1 MRRVYRE
8 ELTPVNLLER
18 AGAVHADRP
27 AVVDG
32 EACYTFAE
40 WRGPAPRARPTLS
53 LARRLAT
60 ALRLAGLQKG
70 DRVAFLALN
79 SEPLLLAHFGVL
91 QAGGVLVAINTRLNP
106 GEVAY
111 IVGHSESRMVFCSRE
126 LAAQVTTVPDSVE
139 RVELGTEFEAF
150 LASGSPG
157 PVKSWTGHEYE
168 LCAIDYT
175 SGTTGRP
182 KGVMYHHRGAYLNAV
197 AL

>member
-1 MRRVYRE
+1 MSSVYRG
-8 ELTPVNLLER
+8 ELSPVSLLER

-27 AVVDG
+27 AVIDG
-32 EACYTFAE
+32 EACYSFAE
-40 WRGPAPRARPTLS
+40 WRARS
-53 LARRLAT
+53 RRLAT

-79 SEPLLLAHFGVL
+79 SEPLLLAQFGVL

-168 LCAIDYT
+168 LCAIDY
-175 SGTTGRP
+175 P
-182 KGVMYHHRGAYLNAV
+182 
-197 AL
+197 